1 MNLGVHRPATR
12 PMSGCLPTPAARAAV
27 AEFTRPARRR
37 LACAALMLLVGS
49 PAGLWSQTP
58 FETRNTPSPVWEA
71 ALASI
76 SAERPPDGWRGGATP
91 AVLLAGGGLH
101 DAFGAGASP
110 LYGHSAILTGRQLAP
125 AAISPTRALLYS
137 GVLPGWGQQR
147 LHKIR
152 WLGFMAVELAGWA
165 FLWERQRTGHDFRA
179 RYRDL
184 AWYVARRGTLGERM
198 DGDFE
203 YYEALGQYRASGAF
217 DEDPYVGGVQPET
230 DTTTFNGAL
239 WSLAW
244 EIFLVPGEQGTP
256 GPGTSEYEQAMEYYA
271 VRSIGPEFQWDWNG
285 DDVSRAEYDRLIRRS
300 DAALRRVTTLVG
312 VILANHLAAAFDA
325 FITARLRA
333 VDSAAEFR
341 LVVVPE
347 AHDRWW
353 VGGQLLP

>member
-1 MNLGVHRPATR
+1 MSLDLHRPA
-12 PMSGCLPTPAARAAV
+12 PTPVSCCSPFPAARAAL
-27 AEFTRPARRR
+27 AEFTRPARRQRR
-37 LACAALMLLVGS
+37 LACTTLMLLVGS
-49 PAGLWSQTP
+49 PAGLWSQSP
-58 FETRNTPSPVWEA
+58 FEARNSPSPVWEA
-71 ALASI
+71 ALAST
-76 SAERPPDGWRGGATP
+76 PPGQ
-91 AVLLAGGGLH
+91 
-101 DAFGAGASP
+101 
-110 LYGHSAILTGRQLAP
+110 QLAP

-147 LHKIR
+147 LNKMR

-165 FLWERQRTGHDFRA
+165 FLWERQRTGHDFRT

-239 WSLAW
+239 WSLAR

-256 GPGTSEYEQAMEYYA
+256 GPGSSEYDQAMEYYA
-271 VRSIGPEFQWDWNG
+271 GRSIGPEFQWDWDG
-285 DDVSRAEYDRLIRRS
+285 DEVSRAEYDRLIRRS
-300 DAALRRVTTLVG
+300 DAALRQVTTLVG

-325 FITARLRA
+325 FITARLRT

-347 AHDRWW
+347 ARGRWW